1 MAVRGMLFG
10 LCMLLAGLAQARA
23 EERFVPLPAAD
34 QVARMGAGVNVLGYD
49 DYWKAGAQGNYREKH
64 FRGIREAGF
73 GTVRVVLFTFPHLDA
88 EGRLDPQWLEKLDQ
102 VIAWGRRHD
111 LQMILDV
118 HDFTACA
125 TDAETCT
132 AKLRGV
138 WGQLAPR
145 YADQPASLMFEL
157 LNEPHGQ
164 LDAAAWNA
172 LLPQLLEVVRQSNP
186 ERNVVVGPASWN
198 SFRYLDQLQL
208 PEDDRHLIVT
218 FHYYDPFDFTH
229 QGASWVGPEISGLSG
244 ISFGSEAQIAQ
255 VGSDFDQVKAWSI
268 AHDRPIFLGEFGA
281 YDHAAM
287 ADRTL
292 WTSTVARAA
301 EERGFG
307 WAYWQFSSDFIAYDF
322 EKQAWV
328 QPILRALLPE
338 SPALER

>member
-1 MAVRGMLFG
+1 MTIRGMLLG
-10 LCMLLAGLAQARA
+10 LCVLLAGLSQAWA
-23 EERFVPLPAAD
+23 EERFALSARD

-49 DYWKAGAQGNYREKH
+49 DYWKPGAQGNYREEH
-64 FRGIREAGF
+64 FRAIREAGF
-73 GTVRVVLFTFPHLDA
+73 GTVRVVLFTFPHLDE

-102 VIAWGRRHD
+102 VVAWGRRHD

-125 TDAETCT
+125 ADAATCT

-138 WGQLAPR
+138 WSQLAPR

-172 LLPQLLEVVRQSNP
+172 LLPQLLAVVRQSNP
-186 ERNVVVGPASWN
+186 ERNVVVGPAGWN
-198 SFRYLDQLQL
+198 NFRQLDQLQL

-244 ISFGSEAQIAQ
+244 VGFGSDAQIAQ
-255 VGSDFDQVKAWSI
+255 VGRDFDQVKAWSI

-287 ADRTL
+287 ADRAL

-301 EERGFG
+301 EERGFA

-322 EKQAWV
+322 RKQAWV
-328 QPILRALLPE
+328 EPILRALLPG